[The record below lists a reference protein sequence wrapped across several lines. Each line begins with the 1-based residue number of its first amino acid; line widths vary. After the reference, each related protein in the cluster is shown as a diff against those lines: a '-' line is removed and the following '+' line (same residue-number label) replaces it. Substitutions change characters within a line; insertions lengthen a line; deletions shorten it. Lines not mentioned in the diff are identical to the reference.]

1 MKNDSSVPK
10 SPLGHAR
17 PIPRVVAHR
26 HAIRILRLDL
36 RELDMEDDRSQLAGD
51 GSRSPTSWEE
61 EVSLAL
67 RAAGLSIDDVRRCLD
82 QLLVAPGVAEPT
94 R

>member
-1 MKNDSSVPK
+1 
-10 SPLGHAR
+10 
-17 PIPRVVAHR
+17 
-26 HAIRILRLDL
+26 
-36 RELDMEDDRSQLAGD
+36 MEDDRSQLAGD

-82 QLLVAPGVAEPT
+82 QLLVAPGVGETT